1 MIKYIFQNSASW
13 IPYAMA
19 GPSIGILTGAKFDIK
34 ESDESTVKNRGLH
47 VFVGVTFSVG
57 TK

>member
-1 MIKYIFQNSASW
+1 
-13 IPYAMA
+13 MA

-47 VFVGVTFSVG
+47 VFVGVTFPVG